1 MRISDWSSD
10 VCSSDL
16 TVPVH
21 RRGDAPSIDIVTR
34 QTVERGF
41 FVIGWDRCTRID
53 ETLWIEGADRARAGL
68 AIAAGIRPQHDL
80 KTVASVDR
88 KRQSSGEIVF
98 ILVSPPRDDVAVD
111 AFALVRS
118 EEHTSE
124 LQSLM
129 LISYAVFC

>member
-1 MRISDWSSD
+1 MAEEAVGGVDVERLNDLALAQRSDRAD
-10 VCSSDL
+10 RNRT

-68 AIAAGIRPQHDL
+68 AIAAGIRP
-80 KTVASVDR
+80 DR
-88 KRQSSGEIVF
+88 KSTRLTSS
-98 ILVSPPRDDVAVD
+98 
-111 AFALVRS
+111 
-118 EEHTSE
+118 H
-124 LQSLM
+124 
-129 LISYAVFC
+129 

>member
-1 MRISDWSSD
+1 MN
-10 VCSSDL
+10 DL
-16 TVPVH
+16 ARAQRSVRADRNRTTVPVH

-34 QTVERGF
+34 KTVERGF

-68 AIAAGIRPQHDL
+68 AIAAGIR
-80 KTVASVDR
+80 
-88 KRQSSGEIVF
+88 
-98 ILVSPPRDDVAVD
+98 
-111 AFALVRS
+111 RS

-129 LISYAVFC
+129 RISYAVFCLKKKKTNIVHTGTHTQAPTTASRRTAHTT

>member
-1 MRISDWSSD
+1 MAEEAVGGVDVERLNDLALAQRSDRAD
-10 VCSSDL
+10 RNRT

-68 AIAAGIRPQHDL
+68 AIAAGLRPPHDL

-88 KRQSSGEIVF
+88 KRQAPGARF
-98 ILVSPPRDDVAVD
+98 TILVSPPRNK
-111 AFALVRS
+111 
-118 EEHTSE
+118 ET
-124 LQSLM
+124 
-129 LISYAVFC
+129 

>member
-16 TVPVH
+16 
-21 RRGDAPSIDIVTR
+21 
-34 QTVERGF
+34 
-41 FVIGWDRCTRID
+41 
-53 ETLWIEGADRARAGL
+53 GL

-98 ILVSPPRDDVAVD
+98 ILVSPPRDDVAVN
-111 AFALVRS
+111 AFALVSEQRHAAPDAFTERS
-118 EEHTSE
+118 EERRVGKEWVRTSRSRWSPS
-124 LQSLM
+124 Q
-129 LISYAVFC
+129 

>member
-1 MRISDWSSD
+1 MFFFSSRRRHTRCALVTGVQTCALPIS
-10 VCSSDL
+10 
-16 TVPVH
+16 VPVH

-88 KRQSSGEIVF
+88 KRQSSGEIE
-98 ILVSPPRDDVAVD
+98 IGRASCRDRVWKYV
-111 AFALVRS
+111 
-118 EEHTSE
+118 
-124 LQSLM
+124 
-129 LISYAVFC
+129 